1 MDMRICSECGHEY
14 DALQP
19 HECYFSQADILREKA
34 QHGGRRPGAGRPPV
48 SDGKTMRVTIT
59 MTPNHFHVAQQLGDG
74 NVSAGVRIIA
84 DNWLSYNQPLVKR
97 VELWQHRTSGER
109 YAVVTEGGVCV
120 DASGPLN
127 QADVDAIM
135 AGSEDVEWSGELSDD
150 IAEHDEEYRRIWP
163 DESA

>member
-1 MDMRICSECGHEY
+1 
-14 DALQP
+14 
-19 HECYFSQADILREKA
+19 
-34 QHGGRRPGAGRPPV
+34 
-48 SDGKTMRVTIT
+48 MRVTIT

>member
-74 NVSAGVRIIA
+74 NVSAGERRL
-84 DNWLSYNQPLVKR
+84 LSAMVSKLGYR
-97 VELWQHRTSGER
+97 EL
-109 YAVVTEGGVCV
+109 
-120 DASGPLN
+120 
-127 QADVDAIM
+127 DVDLMITR
-135 AGSEDVEWSGELSDD
+135 ERGEL
-150 IAEHDEEYRRIWP
+150 YRASKDVLKTAR
-163 DESA
+163 